1 MQTVKHLDA
10 YFGAINPLIVSVL
23 ETRDPLFVFEFETFR
38 FESLNLKLFNSDPL
52 VIEQRRGLK
61 QDAHM
66 RPLK

>member
-1 MQTVKHLDA
+1 MKFNADC
-10 YFGAINPLIVSVL
+10 
-23 ETRDPLFVFEFETFR
+23 ETFRCLFWGNKPTNIFRPRDVFKFETFR
-38 FESLNLKLFNSDPL
+38 FESLNLKLVNSDPL